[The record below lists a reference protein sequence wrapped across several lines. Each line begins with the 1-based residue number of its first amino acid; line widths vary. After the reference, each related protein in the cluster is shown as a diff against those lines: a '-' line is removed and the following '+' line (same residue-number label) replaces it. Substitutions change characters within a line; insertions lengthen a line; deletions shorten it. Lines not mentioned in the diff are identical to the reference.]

1 LTPLLRLKYFNS
13 IQDAVKDLG
22 VPEEI
27 TKVFVGF
34 QKYLYEK
41 AA

>member
-13 IQDAVKDLG
+13 ISDAIKDLG

-27 TKVFVGF
+27 SKVFVGF
-34 QKYLYEK
+34 QKYLYQE